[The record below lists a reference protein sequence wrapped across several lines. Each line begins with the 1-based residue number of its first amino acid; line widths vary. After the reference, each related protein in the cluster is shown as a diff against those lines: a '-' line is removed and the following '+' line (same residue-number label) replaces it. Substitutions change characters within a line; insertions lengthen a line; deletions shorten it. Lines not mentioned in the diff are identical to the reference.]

1 MSNLARAKTVRRRMS
16 WILSREGAMPRV
28 SGLFLKYMIQAVM
41 FFRAETWVA
50 TTRMGTVLAGFQTQV
65 TRRLTGQ
72 LLCRATDR
80 MWKIYLGG
88 GGKWSGGFPDDGGI
102 RQAVPEQGRTLYCYT
117 ITVRTVWG
125 VGEGSL
131 GASRDAMVGIGGN
144 WPVRGAGGNSNGGG
158 RGVGRGV
165 TGR

>member
-72 LLCRATDR
+72 LLQRTTDGT
-80 MWKIYLGG
+80 WKYTSLAAAREAAAFLTMDEYVRRRQNTVSQYIGTRSLLDLCQESERSPGMRVG
-88 GGKWSGGFPDDGGI
+88 MRWWEQAGINLSG
-102 RQAVPEQGRTLYCYT
+102 
-117 ITVRTVWG
+117 VR
-125 VGEGSL
+125 E
-131 GASRDAMVGIGGN
+131 AAAAMD
-144 WPVRGAGGNSNGGG
+144 
-158 RGVGRGV
+158 
-165 TGR
+165 